1 MTLSQLNY
9 VVAVDTHRNFVEA
22 SKHCFISQPTLSMQI
37 KKLEETLDVV
47 IFDRTRQPVVPTQL
61 GEAIIAQARVIL
73 REEKRLEELVRVARG
88 EIGGEFH
95 LGIIPTLS
103 TTLLP
108 RFLLPF
114 TTRYPQ
120 VRLVIEELQ
129 TEEMIERLE
138 RDALD
143 AGIAATPL
151 DHPELHERPLFNEP
165 FYLYISEKHPLAK
178 KKVVAETDLL
188 SQEVW
193 LLSEGHC
200 FRNQVTQLCGF
211 QPHQPSGSPVRFES
225 GNLQT
230 LIRLVEQ
237 EFGMTLLPY
246 LAVQD
251 LERKEQKK
259 RVRPFSAPVPV
270 REVSLIHRRQFVK
283 AQVTEVLFNEVLA
296 SLPKALR
303 EPRGTENHLLRPFA
317 G

>member
-1 MTLSQLNY
+1 MNLSQLTY
-9 VVAVDTHRNFVEA
+9 VVALDTHRNFVQA

-47 IFDRTRQPVVPTQL
+47 IFDRTRQPVVPTQA

-88 EIGGEFH
+88 EIGGEFQ

-108 RFLLPF
+108 RFLPSF
-114 TTRYPQ
+114 TTRYPR
-120 VRLVIEELQ
+120 VRLVIQELQ

-138 RDALD
+138 QDRLD

-151 DHPELHERPLFNEP
+151 DHPEMHERPLFNEP
-165 FYLYISEKHPLAK
+165 FYLYLSGKHPLGK
-178 KKVVAETDLL
+178 KKIVSESDLMN
-188 SQEVW
+188 QEVW

-200 FRNQVTQLCGF
+200 FRNQVTQLSGL
-211 QPHQPSGSPVRFES
+211 QRNQPSPSPVRFES

-246 LAVQD
+246 LAIQD
-251 LERKEQKK
+251 LERKEQKR
-259 RVRPFSAPVPV
+259 RVRRFSAPVPV

-283 AQVTEVLFNEVLA
+283 ERVTEVLFNEILA

-303 EPRGTENHLLRPFA
+303 DSTETENHLLLPFA
-317 G
+317 D